1 MSDQEQQTTENAQ
14 TAQPSQPARPT
25 RVMSQ
30 QMGIYYSNCALVA
43 LSPRDVSLFFGRYF
57 PMSDG
62 KGPTALGELYERQVY
77 MTIEQAEDLVRML
90 TESIQGYKAR
100 KVETVVNNTAT

>member
-1 MSDQEQQTTENAQ
+1 
-14 TAQPSQPARPT
+14 
-25 RVMSQ
+25 MSQ

-43 LSPRDVSLFFGRYF
+43 LSPRDISLFFGRFF

-77 MTIEQAEDLVRML
+77 MTIEQAEDLARML
-90 TESIQGYKAR
+90 TETIRGFKAR
-100 KVETVVNNTAT
+100 KVETEVNSAAT